1 VATHKRK
8 LWVQP
13 LRTKRTDRW
22 KPIVG
27 HNQSQPVRVASIGFP
42 TQQEMANLFLLR
54 RGSVKESSKNLLLS
68 MGSLKATSRF
78 LSLLSQNQ
86 LLDAM
91 GMSKPKVVCKTCG
104 GLWGTLGHNNRCPQK
119 VYTLEGKFCEC
130 GEPATTTSAVS
141 S

>member
-1 VATHKRK
+1 
-8 LWVQP
+8 
-13 LRTKRTDRW
+13 
-22 KPIVG
+22 
-27 HNQSQPVRVASIGFP
+27 
-42 TQQEMANLFLLR
+42 
-54 RGSVKESSKNLLLS
+54 
-68 MGSLKATSRF
+68 LKATFHF

-141 S
+141 SRPDPVCQRCHDIEKGGYRAVAPDSTSFGETYKLRLPRKNL